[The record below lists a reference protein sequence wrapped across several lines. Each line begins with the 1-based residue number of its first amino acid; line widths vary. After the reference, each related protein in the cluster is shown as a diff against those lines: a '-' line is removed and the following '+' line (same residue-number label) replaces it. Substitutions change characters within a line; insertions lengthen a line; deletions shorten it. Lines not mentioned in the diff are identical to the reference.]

1 MARQARQKSESQI
14 YHIIMWGINDR
25 EKFIG
30 YLQYYKNISSYKLY
44 GYCNGEHI
52 HLLIKQGKEQ
62 GTP

>member
-1 MARQARQKSESQI
+1 MR
-14 YHIIMWGINDR
+14 GINDR